1 MFSRLNIFQVD
12 YIITDNAEFLNESNI
27 EATGT
32 FEKTEG
38 KCAKE
43 LSKMTFVN
51 RFFSLFIL

>member
-38 KCAKE
+38 KGANE
-43 LSKMTFVN
+43 LSKITFAY
-51 RFFSLFIL
+51 RFYSLFLL

>member
-38 KCAKE
+38 KGAY
-43 LSKMTFVN
+43 SQN
-51 RFFSLFIL
+51 RSTYFPAAD